1 MIICSTCQHSEV
13 EGALF
18 CSECGAQLV
27 SMQNLATQNFHISED
42 MPDLGNIEP
51 IQDIKFEP
59 SDKISLQV
67 LDGGQFLPLSDRNE
81 FTVGRVSEG
90 QSVLPDID
98 LTAYNAYENGV
109 SRLHAVIRK
118 SEHQVKLM
126 DLGSSNGTYLNG
138 TRLTPERDYT
148 LQHGNI
154 IAFGKLK
161 IQFLIQNKA

>member
-1 MIICSTCQHSEV
+1 MITCSTCQHSEV

-27 SMQNLATQNFHISED
+27 SMQNLATQNFQISED

-51 IQDIKFEP
+51 IKDIEFGP
-59 SDKISLQV
+59 SDNISLQV

-90 QSVLPDID
+90 QSVMPDID

-109 SRLHAVIRK
+109 SRLHAVIKK

-138 TRLTPERDYT
+138 TRLTPERDYL

>member
-1 MIICSTCQHSEV
+1 MIRCSTCQHAEV

-27 SMQNLATQNFHISED
+27 SMQNLATQNFHVNEN
-42 MPDLGNIEP
+42 MPDLG
-51 IQDIKFEP
+51 DIKPIKDVEFGP

-81 FTVGRVSEG
+81 FTIGRVSDG
-90 QSVLPDID
+90 QSVMPDVD

-118 SEHQVKLM
+118 SAHQVALM

-138 TRLTPERDYT
+138 TRLTPERDYP

-161 IQFLIQNKA
+161 IQFLIQKKA